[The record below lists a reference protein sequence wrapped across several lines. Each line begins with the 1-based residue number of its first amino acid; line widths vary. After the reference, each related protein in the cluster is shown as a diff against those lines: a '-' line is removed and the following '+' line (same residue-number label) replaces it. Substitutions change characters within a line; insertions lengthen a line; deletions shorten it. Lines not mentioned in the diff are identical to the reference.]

1 MREIV
6 AEVEAEFIMIHYN
19 ALHSYTLLLMLCSIV
34 VAVSG
39 WFKVDAVL
47 IRVHKELN
55 IDTAVYG

>member
-1 MREIV
+1 
-6 AEVEAEFIMIHYN
+6 
-19 ALHSYTLLLMLCSIV
+19 MLCSIV

-55 IDTAVYG
+55 IDTTVYGWQIGLVNTSNRAVS